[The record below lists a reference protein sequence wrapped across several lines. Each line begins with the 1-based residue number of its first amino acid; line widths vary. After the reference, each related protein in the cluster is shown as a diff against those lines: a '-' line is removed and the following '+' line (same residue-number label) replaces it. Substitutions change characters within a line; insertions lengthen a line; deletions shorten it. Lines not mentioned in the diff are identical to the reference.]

1 VRGVTAQSTRTTQST
16 TQFVELTSSF
26 EEFFKRIYSFTKYPA
41 VVYCL
46 GFMNSGKTTLSLLF
60 YYYFNQFVSRHAKL
74 YYINAL
80 EERSSEDDKTLV
92 DVASEKLDSVLEEIK
107 SSRARLHFI
116 ILDDFGFVVDRSA
129 QAREFLYKIFRIRHI
144 TRKNKIVVWINA
156 HYSKSLI
163 PFFRST
169 PYRVLTSIT
178 VQEIK
183 QLSSDYLFPI
193 SDLWD
198 YYYYMLEHPGKYII
212 YLNWWTINEIV
223 DVTLDK
229 KMKKRIMKL
238 ARKHNIEL

>member
-1 VRGVTAQSTRTTQST
+1 VHAYGVRAMQTAHTAQ
-16 TQFVELTSSF
+16 FIELTSRF
-26 EEFFKRIYSFTKYPA
+26 EEFFKKIYSLTKFPA

-60 YYYFNQFVSRHAKL
+60 YYYFYKLAWKHVKL

-80 EERSSEDDKTLV
+80 ERNTEDDKTLV
-92 DVASEKLDSVLEEIK
+92 GVANEKLDSVLEEIK
-107 SSRARLHFI
+107 SSREYMHFV
-116 ILDDFGFVVDRSA
+116 ILDDFGFGVDRTA

-144 TRKNKIVVWINA
+144 TGKSRIIVWINA

-169 PYRVLTSIT
+169 PYRILTSIT
-178 VQEIK
+178 TQEIK
-183 QLSSDYLFPI
+183 QLSSDYLFPV

-198 YYYYMLEHPGKYII
+198 YYYYMLEHHGKYII
-212 YLNWWTINEIV
+212 YLNWWTISEIV

-229 KMKKRIMKL
+229 NMKERIARM
-238 ARKHNIEL
+238 ARKRNIEL

>member
-1 VRGVTAQSTRTTQST
+1 LS
-16 TQFVELTSSF
+16 LTSSF
-26 EEFFKRIYSFTKYPA
+26 SEFFKRIYSFTKYPA
-41 VVYCL
+41 IVYCL

-60 YYYFNQFVSRHAKL
+60 YYYFNQLYWKRVKL
-74 YYINAL
+74 HYINAL
-80 EERSSEDDKTLV
+80 ENYSDSEEKTLAE
-92 DVASEKLDSVLEEIK
+92 VANERLDSVLEEIR
-107 SSRARLHFI
+107 SHSRESLHFI
-116 ILDDFGFVVDRSA
+116 VLDDFGFVIDKSA

-144 TRKNKIVVWINA
+144 TQKSKIIVWINA

-169 PYRVLTSIT
+169 PYRILTSIT

-198 YYYYMLEHPGKYII
+198 YYYYMLEHSNRYII
-212 YLNWWTINEIV
+212 YVNWWTISEIV

-229 KMKKRIMKL
+229 KMKRRIMRL
-238 ARKHNIEL
+238 ARRHNIEL

>member
-1 VRGVTAQSTRTTQST
+1 MQLAHTTE
-16 TQFVELTSSF
+16 FVELTSSF
-26 EEFFKRIYSFTKYPA
+26 EKFFKRIYAFTKYPA

-60 YYYFNQFVSRHAKL
+60 YSYFNKL
-74 YYINAL
+74 SARRVKLHYINAL
-80 EERSSEDDKTLV
+80 EEHSSEDKTLV
-92 DVASEKLDSVLEEIK
+92 DVANEKLNAVLEEVK
-107 SSRARLHFI
+107 NSKRNMHFI
-116 ILDDFGFVVDRSA
+116 ILDDFGFVIDKTA
-129 QAREFLYKIFRIRHI
+129 QAREFLYKLFRIRHI
-144 TRKNKIVVWINA
+144 TGKNKIIVWINA

-178 VQEIK
+178 TQEIK

-198 YYYYMLEHPGKYII
+198 YYYYILEHPNKYII
-212 YLNWWTINEIV
+212 YVNWFTINEIV
-223 DVTLDK
+223 DVTLSK
-229 KMKKRIMKL
+229 NMKISISKI